1 MGFKRESGNADWI
14 HRSCVH
20 DPNRIAKAVK
30 DVLAERVA
38 REKTPEQHERD
49 ARGRSAEWHQTQ
61 ANIKAAVEQAAAD
74 QAAFREMIA
83 GKGYASPEAFHDK
96 VNPKSE
102 PSPAPETSPYVT
114 RADLVT
120 SLTRSLASIV
130 KRAMDGGDHTTALDA
145 IRATAEILE
154 ISKMM
159 PGPIDPRSLTDDELK
174 RLAFGAYLGAIGFD
188 ANAPPVTSLDK
199 LSPEEQERW
208 LWIANGVLEVM
219 ETPELFQPHPRCR
232 CLPFVPIEES
242 KT

>member
-1 MGFKRESGNADWI
+1 MGFKRESGNADWTGLTDSEFYEVIDRARLRQRQAESEGPEMAFRAGILAALAVSRRIQASKAIAATEGSEALAEEQKADI

-30 DVLAERVA
+30 DALAERVA

-102 PSPAPETSPYVT
+102 PPPAPDTSPYVT

-130 KRAMDGGDHTTALDA
+130 KRAMDGGDHTTALD
-145 IRATAEILE
+145 
-154 ISKMM
+154 
-159 PGPIDPRSLTDDELK
+159 D
-174 RLAFGAYLGAIGFD
+174 AF
-188 ANAPPVTSLDK
+188 K
-199 LSPEEQERW
+199 
-208 LWIANGVLEVM
+208 
-219 ETPELFQPHPRCR
+219 
-232 CLPFVPIEES
+232 
-242 KT
+242 